1 MQLSEPLKS
10 ISVEEVR
17 KKPELITE
25 LFLDKKDVSLVL
37 EKHGDTVRYAYI
49 RVYDDE
55 SHRILTKAKKEFA
68 RKQEQ
73 GYSREEAVQ
82 EFLEVQAA
90 IRRQL

>member
-25 LFLDKKDVSLVL
+25 LFLDKQDVSLVL
-37 EKHGDTVRYAYI
+37 EKHGDILRYAYI
-49 RVYDDE
+49 RVYHDE
-55 SHRILTKAKKEFA
+55 SHRILAKAKKEFA
-68 RKQEQ
+68 RKQEE

-82 EFLEVQAA
+82 EFLEVQES
-90 IRRQL
+90 IRKQL